1 MDFDN
6 SVAKTDSLLELAKEC
21 KDNGLKVTL
30 VGIERKEQVELIKGN
45 ENVDALQG
53 YYFYKP
59 LELNDFI
66 QEVRQNSLKA
76 SR

>member
-1 MDFDN
+1 MKN
-6 SVAKTDSLLELAKEC
+6 IKE
-21 KDNGLKVTL
+21 KLT
-30 VGIERKEQVELIKGN
+30 ELIKGD